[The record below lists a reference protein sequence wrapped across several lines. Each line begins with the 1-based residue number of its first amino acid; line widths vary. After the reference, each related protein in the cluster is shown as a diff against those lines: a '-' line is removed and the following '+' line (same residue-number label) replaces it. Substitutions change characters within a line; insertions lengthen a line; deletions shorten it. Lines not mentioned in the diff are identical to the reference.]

1 MPREQAINPFAQS
14 RARVESVAPESKA
27 IERRKNALTTYVEQ
41 RVLAG
46 FDAVAVLDKTELGD
60 LKKYIAGLTPQEKV
74 EALYGEIVVYSDLT
88 RELGREQTPR
98 AEMDIDPLLLARLSE
113 LWADTA
119 TRTSF
124 LSRFTESREADKH
137 VRRSAIGQEYHR
149 LSNDR
154 EHLTNRFEEIEQDLF
169 TGTITRAD
177 KVRSAKLTAERLIS
191 SKHAI
196 ENQLENVTTLKD
208 RPATKENT
216 DLAASIM
223 FERLAR
229 YSDEA
234 KSEQGFIW
242 LPYFEEM
249 LRKGVEGM
257 QNGRWPMIIGESG
270 TGKSEVAEAIIRR
283 LSGQEPVM
291 VACTARLS
299 ELDLVKRQEG
309 GGVDTYGSLMQAA
322 TGYDRSS
329 QTEPTHTT
337 GRIVRLDE
345 FLKLGE
351 KAFALLK
358 RARQLKA
365 GGTYEDGKKVLPG
378 FGAIGTSNPP
388 GRRYGHAPMDAA
400 LEREFATIHSDFP
413 PMTNADPELYEA
425 LLGAL
430 LDEHHHTDVHPA
442 ELSPRYRT
450 DESEKGQPLKEKTK
464 DPITGLEQEK
474 DLGTISSREILE
486 NDPTNSE
493 HGALWR
499 FTHFV
504 RAIQDAYSLGNRNES
519 DPISVGALTY
529 NIVAPDDTIVFDPN
543 GSNILRLERATMT
556 LEVKSWM
563 TGYRERKTKDSRAA
577 HIKTLT
583 EWLQY
588 KLTQYIESLSD
599 DSDREKIQALASHF
613 HLMDA
618 PPQLQA
624 HKPLTPLEIG
634 KLSPRVPRPYTLEAA
649 SAVPA
654 AEILP
659 GADAKPLKTY
669 ATDVVVLEG
678 GQEINL
684 SRDPS
689 AGFEFTKDGKPIHMR
704 LGTVFMLHDERLIFA
719 GKVEHPGHTLHGSLL
734 VRLLGEALYRPITRE
749 EITERAEEF
758 DMVFVIP
765 GARNPYRE
773 ALLEAG
779 LTENEATAET
789 KEMTVNISEEIRRQL
804 DVYAEVKDADGR
816 QLLQSWVTDISSN
829 QHLIMAEVSKDY
841 AKISERIKAGMVPVV
856 MPSRAVQEASW
867 EVALR
872 KLKPTWMQS
881 STEEAVSDAYLYEE
895 YKKQKMNRAG
905 FFKDI
910 PDRPYLVW
918 TVPGQ
923 KPDAETCSKTFDE
936 QRASYAELVRQN
948 PDLYHQ
954 TDLIPTEYI
963 ALQSTFTSAVRQ
975 QFKEEQGEDAN
986 PGVIKPLDYDTY
998 TRFLRAGAFSVGIVP
1013 RAYFDPGSVNRRVR
1027 FSTDD
1032 SDANGECGFRPA
1044 ARS

>member
-14 RARVESVAPESKA
+14 RAGMESVAPESKA

-137 VRRSAIGQEYHR
+137 VRQSAIGQEYHR

-154 EHLTNRFEEIEQDLF
+154 EHLTNRFEKIEQDLF

-196 ENQLENVTTLKD
+196 ENQLENITTLKD
-208 RPATKENT
+208 RPATKENI

-474 DLGTISSREILE
+474 DLGIISSREILE

-504 RAIQDAYSLGNRNES
+504 RAIQDAYTLGNKNES
-519 DPISVGALTY
+519 DPISVGVLRY
-529 NIVAPDDTIVFDPN
+529 NITAPDDTIVFDPN

-588 KLTQYIESLSD
+588 KLTQYIES
-599 DSDREKIQALASHF
+599 
-613 HLMDA
+613 
-618 PPQLQA
+618 
-624 HKPLTPLEIG
+624 
-634 KLSPRVPRPYTLEAA
+634 
-649 SAVPA
+649 
-654 AEILP
+654 
-659 GADAKPLKTY
+659 
-669 ATDVVVLEG
+669 
-678 GQEINL
+678 
-684 SRDPS
+684 
-689 AGFEFTKDGKPIHMR
+689 
-704 LGTVFMLHDERLIFA
+704 
-719 GKVEHPGHTLHGSLL
+719 
-734 VRLLGEALYRPITRE
+734 
-749 EITERAEEF
+749 
-758 DMVFVIP
+758 
-765 GARNPYRE
+765 
-773 ALLEAG
+773 
-779 LTENEATAET
+779 
-789 KEMTVNISEEIRRQL
+789 
-804 DVYAEVKDADGR
+804 
-816 QLLQSWVTDISSN
+816 
-829 QHLIMAEVSKDY
+829 
-841 AKISERIKAGMVPVV
+841 
-856 MPSRAVQEASW
+856 
-867 EVALR
+867 
-872 KLKPTWMQS
+872 
-881 STEEAVSDAYLYEE
+881 
-895 YKKQKMNRAG
+895 
-905 FFKDI
+905 
-910 PDRPYLVW
+910 
-918 TVPGQ
+918 
-923 KPDAETCSKTFDE
+923 
-936 QRASYAELVRQN
+936 
-948 PDLYHQ
+948 
-954 TDLIPTEYI
+954 
-963 ALQSTFTSAVRQ
+963 
-975 QFKEEQGEDAN
+975 
-986 PGVIKPLDYDTY
+986 
-998 TRFLRAGAFSVGIVP
+998 
-1013 RAYFDPGSVNRRVR
+1013 
-1027 FSTDD
+1027 
-1032 SDANGECGFRPA
+1032 
-1044 ARS
+1044 